1 MKITS
6 FGTKKAVMIPSPLL
20 PLIVATAQWVCF
32 TSFVCR
38 YESKS
43 SADDSNYSPWNQ
55 IAQKIGD
62 WLTEAPVYSM
72 VVGLDF
78 DTNRHGISIP
88 QGWITPTTYLQEG
101 GINGRTKR
109 LSICSDLW

>member
-1 MKITS
+1 MVAFYQHVMGLFHEKFINWYQ
-6 FGTKKAVMIPSPLL
+6 KAVMIPSLLL

-43 SADDSNYSPWNQ
+43 SAEDSNYSPWNQ

-62 WLTEAPVYSM
+62 
-72 VVGLDF
+72 
-78 DTNRHGISIP
+78 
-88 QGWITPTTYLQEG
+88 
-101 GINGRTKR
+101 
-109 LSICSDLW
+109 